1 MTACKHNTYA
11 DYCAYNA
18 ARGYQVIP
26 ERLWDALKKSED
38 PEN

>member
-1 MTACKHNTYA
+1 MTARKHDTYA
-11 DYCAYNA
+11 AYCAYNA